1 MLDQRYVIVRLESEV
16 PADVPQ
22 PEHRAA
28 AERDVRRGQE
38 RVQMEALVS
47 GLRQSQRDVVIFDDS
62 LRDAWKR
69 VRNASR

>member
-16 PADVPQ
+16 PADAPQ
-22 PEHRAA
+22 PGDRAA

-47 GLRQSQRDVVIFDDS
+47 GLRQSQRDVVIFDES

>member
-1 MLDQRYVIVRLESEV
+1 
-16 PADVPQ
+16 
-22 PEHRAA
+22 
-28 AERDVRRGQE
+28 
-38 RVQMEALVS
+38 MEALVS

>member
-1 MLDQRYVIVRLESEV
+1 VIVRLESEV
-16 PADVPQ
+16 PADAPQ
-22 PEHRAA
+22 PGDRAA